1 MIRRSKNA
9 GLKGMDPL
17 DDIAPELGIEELE
30 TGRNQRLGILPN
42 ARILHHLGDLALA
55 SPGDEFRITLQ

>member
-1 MIRRSKNA
+1 
-9 GLKGMDPL
+9 MDPL

-30 TGRNQRLGILPN
+30 TGRNQRLGVLPN
-42 ARILHHLGDLALA
+42 AGILHHLGDLALA